1 MNDRIYLSPPHMGVD
16 ERQLLL
22 EAFDSNWIAP
32 VGPQLDS
39 FERDMAARLGA
50 RRAVGI
56 SSGTAALHLALRV
69 LGVGPGDMVVV
80 PSLTFVATAN
90 AVTYV
95 GAEPVF
101 VDSSPDTWTVSP
113 ELVFDQLAG
122 AARHGRPPKAVVAV
136 DIYGQC
142 ADYKMLR
149 EACAPYDVHLLE
161 DAAEALG
168 STYRGRPAG
177 NLADIGV
184 LSFNGNKIITTSG
197 GGMVVSDNDLVADEV
212 RYLATQAKDPVPY
225 YEHRTVGYNY
235 RLSNLLAAIG
245 RGQLRVLDER
255 VEVRRRNRAQYE
267 AALKGIAGLEL
278 MPLAPYGI
286 SNCWLTCILIDPETL
301 RVTPEQVRQRLDE
314 LGVES
319 RPLWK
324 PLHLQPAYRSARVCG
339 GGVCEDLYRRGLC
352 LPSGSSLTDAQRERV
367 IEGVL
372 SMIPVGLRP

>member
-1 MNDRIYLSPPHMGVD
+1 MGVE

-39 FERDMAARLGA
+39 FEREMAVRLGA
-50 RRAVGI
+50 RRAVGV

-69 LGVGPGDMVVV
+69 LGVGPGDVVLV

-95 GAEPVF
+95 GAEPVL

-113 ELVFDQLAG
+113 ELVAEQLAD
-122 AARHGRPPKAVVAV
+122 ATRHGRPPKVVVAV

-142 ADYKMLR
+142 ADYQMLR
-149 EACAPYDVHLLE
+149 EVCASYDARLLE

-177 NLADIGV
+177 NVADIGV

-197 GGMVVSDNDLVADEV
+197 GGMLVSDSDQIADEV
-212 RYLATQAKDPVPY
+212 RYLATQAKEPVPH

-245 RGQLRVLDER
+245 RGQLRVLEER
-255 VEVRRRNRAQYE
+255 VEARRHNRARYE
-267 AALKGIAGLEL
+267 AALKGIPGLEL
-278 MPLAPYGI
+278 MPLAPYGV
-286 SNCWLTCILIDPETL
+286 SNCWLTCILVDPEILGT
-301 RVTPEQVRQRLDE
+301 TPEQVRRRLEE
-314 LGVES
+314 LDIES

-352 LPSGSSLTDAQRERV
+352 LPSGSSLTDAERGRV
-367 IEGVL
+367 VEGVL
-372 SMIPVGLRP
+372 SMIPVGMRP